1 MNAKHHAFQPQSRD
15 VMEAMDAALEAFN
28 GIASILLHC
37 NFARVSAM
45 DLIDEGAEKSHLT
58 MAIQAHE
65 SKNSFGVAS
74 NVRMAIYEMIESK
87 FDVSSFAQTNQT
99 LLPS

>member
-1 MNAKHHAFQPQSRD
+1 
-15 VMEAMDAALEAFN
+15 
-28 GIASILLHC
+28 
-37 NFARVSAM
+37 M